1 MDWMGV
7 TTMSNISQS
16 PQRSGQQSVGM
27 FLTREAAE
35 AAYQSLQTAGF
46 STDRLFVDTQ
56 VLDPNPRLRD
66 TKASRGAGGGAIA
79 GTLFGGLVGALLVII
94 SLNPATSTANPA
106 ATQPLLALVGM
117 IFAAAGVGAVAGGL
131 LGAFSGLNV
140 PKTETGVDRD
150 RLAHRYLV
158 VLDGTEDERTRAKEL
173 LRQQGSQL

>member
-1 MDWMGV
+1 M
-7 TTMSNISQS
+7 NNLSQ
-16 PQRSGQQSVGM
+16 PAQRPGQQSVGM

-35 AAYQSLQTAGF
+35 AAYQSLQNAGF
-46 STDRLFVDTQ
+46 SPDRLFLDTQ

-79 GTLFGGLVGALLVII
+79 GSLFGGLVGSLLVFI

-106 ATQPLLALVGM
+106 ATQPLTALVGM
-117 IFAAAGVGAVAGGL
+117 ALAAAGVGAVAGAL
-131 LGAFSGLNV
+131 IGAFSGLNV
-140 PKTETGVDRD
+140 PKTETGVDRA

-158 VLDGTEDERTRAKEL
+158 VLDGTEDERNRAKEL

>member
-1 MDWMGV
+1 MDRTGV
-7 TTMSNISQS
+7 PIMSNLSQS
-16 PQRSGQQSVGM
+16 TQRSGAQSVGM

-35 AAYQSLQTAGF
+35 AAYQSLQNAGF
-46 STDRLFVDTQ
+46 STDHVFVDTQ

-66 TKASRGAGGGAIA
+66 TKAFRGAGGGAFA
-79 GTLFGGLVGALLVII
+79 GALFGVFVGILLVTV
-94 SLNPATSTANPA
+94 SLNPASSTANPA
-106 ATQPLLALVGM
+106 AAQPVTALLGM
-117 IFAAAGVGAVAGGL
+117 AFAAAGVGAVAGGL

-140 PKTETGVDRD
+140 PKDETGVDRD